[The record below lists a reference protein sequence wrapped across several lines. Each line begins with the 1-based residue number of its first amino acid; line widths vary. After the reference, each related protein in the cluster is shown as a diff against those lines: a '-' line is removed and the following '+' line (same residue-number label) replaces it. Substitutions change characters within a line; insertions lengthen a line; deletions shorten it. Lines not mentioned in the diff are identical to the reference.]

1 MVKGKLTMAQL
12 TLQELGEIMREFQG
26 REVPGPLDTPSLD
39 VGFQDL
45 GYDSLSVFMTTG
57 RIQREYG
64 VELDRD
70 QVAEAETPRSLLT
83 LVNHTLAGAAA

>member
-1 MVKGKLTMAQL
+1 MPQI
-12 TLQELGEIMREFQG
+12 TLQELGDIMREFQG
-26 REVPGPLDTPSLD
+26 REVPGALDTSGLD

-64 VELDRD
+64 VQLDRD
-70 QVAEAETPRSLLT
+70 RIAEAGTPRSLLS